1 MNFIVKHS
9 NGNEFQYTNL
19 MEAMDG
25 FVDNFDVKFK
35 ASLVDE
41 SNQSAL
47 VLITYDPK
55 FDLFVFHMSVSE
67 HEQFFID
74 KMETKLESLQ
84 LLV

>member
-1 MNFIVKHS
+1 MNYIVKQS
-9 NGNEFQYTNL
+9 NGKEFQYTNL

-41 SNQSAL
+41 SNQTSL
-47 VLITYDPK
+47 VLITYEHK
-55 FDLFVFHMSVSE
+55 FDLFAFHKSVAE
-67 HEQFFID
+67 HEQFFMD
-74 KMETKLESLQ
+74 KMETRLESLQ